1 MRKDKAI
8 KFYKLAKFMAN
19 EFSKND
25 STKVGAAI
33 LRPDTLEILSMG
45 YNGMPR
51 GINENIESRWKR
63 PTKYSY
69 VEHAERNAIYNAA
82 RSGVPLKDSICV
94 TTLFPCTDCTRGLIQ
109 SGIKVLVTPDPIL
122 TSSDEI
128 IERWK
133 EQWDLSTEMLN
144 EANVEIIMLDEK

>member
-1 MRKDKAI
+1 M
-8 KFYKLAKFMAN
+8 
-19 EFSKND
+19 
-25 STKVGAAI
+25 
-33 LRPDTLEILSMG
+33 
-45 YNGMPR
+45 
-51 GINENIESRWKR
+51 
-63 PTKYSY
+63 
-69 VEHAERNAIYNAA
+69 
-82 RSGVPLKDSICV
+82 KDSICV